1 MKVEIKQ
8 IVKKIDLYYEN
19 INIFTK
25 YTLQYPE
32 LGRKGHRK
40 SCRESE
46 KRK

>member
-25 YTLQYPE
+25 IYITVPWVGKERPPQE
-32 LGRKGHRK
+32 L
-40 SCRESE
+40 
-46 KRK
+46 